1 MPFGLSKVLS
11 PAAIRRET
19 SGASPASRAA
29 AHLPVMPLAVSFT
42 PDWQLQAKTKKP
54 ADIAAAG
61 SFFDT
66 SACKI
71 CKPISERRVQVAASC
86 HGSYCKSTPNRN
98 LFHHILNPSK

>member
-11 PAAIRRET
+11 PAAIRREMKR
-19 SGASPASRAA
+19 GKSRVESCGSFAGDAA
-29 AHLPVMPLAVSFT
+29 CRA
-42 PDWQLQAKTKKP
+42 WQLLAKTKKP

>member
-61 SFFDT
+61 FTNCRDT
-66 SACKI
+66 SAGR
-71 CKPISERRVQVAASC
+71 ISAQLQSAFKALDQAA
-86 HGSYCKSTPNRN
+86 
-98 LFHHILNPSK
+98 